1 MKKLKL
7 LSIFLLAPFYMGLLS
22 AGCEKDDI
30 IIENSHGIVL
40 YYGNPSVDG
49 CGWMIKIDTLLYS
62 PINLDS
68 VYQKD
73 STKVLLDY
81 KILTSIWNCG
91 WRQPGYQQIEIL
103 KISKKIP

>member
-7 LSIFLLAPFYMGLLS
+7 LPIFLFALFYLGLLG
-22 AGCEKDDI
+22 AACEKEDI

-40 YYGNPSVDG
+40 DYGNPSVDG

-68 VYQKD
+68 TYQKD
-73 STKVLLDY
+73 STKILLDY

-103 KISKKIP
+103 KISKEIP